1 MHMFGGTIF
10 RRPNEPFGSSAPP
23 LLSNRLGGGKMAAA
37 KARILDEYLVASA
50 RAGDRRS
57 FDLLARRWHP
67 KLVAHAWRLT
77 GDGEIAREA
86 AQDGWIEIVRGL
98 AGLRDERAFPA
109 WAYRIVSRRCAAQI
123 RRVQARRA
131 LGTAIASEPVAD
143 QAEELGADL
152 PRLRAA
158 VRALPEGQ
166 RAAVALFHFEDMSVA
181 ETAVALD
188 VPVGTVKTR
197 LLHARHTLREALEGD
212 E

>member
-1 MHMFGGTIF
+1 
-10 RRPNEPFGSSAPP
+10 
-23 LLSNRLGGGKMAAA
+23 MAAA
-37 KARILDEYLVASA
+37 RTRILDEYLVISA
-50 RAGDRRS
+50 KAGDRRA

-86 AQDGWIEIVRGL
+86 AQEGWIEIVRGL
-98 AGLRDERAFPA
+98 AGLKDERAFPA

-123 RRVQARRA
+123 SRVQARRA
-131 LGTAIASEPVAD
+131 LDRAIAAEPETCPPED
-143 QAEELGADL
+143 RGDEML
-152 PRLRAA
+152 RLRAA
-158 VRALPEGQ
+158 VRSLPEGQ

-197 LLHARHTLREALEGD
+197 LMHARRTLRAALEGD

>member
-1 MHMFGGTIF
+1 MLV
-10 RRPNEPFGSSAPP
+10 SSA
-23 LLSNRLGGGKMAAA
+23 RV
-37 KARILDEYLVASA
+37 LDEYLVVSA
-50 RAGDRRS
+50 KAGDRRA
-57 FDLLARRWHP
+57 FDLLARRWHR

-86 AQDGWIEIVRGL
+86 AQEGWIEILRGL

-109 WAYRIVSRRCAAQI
+109 WAYRIVSRRCAGQI
-123 RRVQARRA
+123 SRVQARRA
-131 LGTAIASEPVAD
+131 LDRAIAAEPETCPPED
-143 QAEELGADL
+143 RGDEML
-152 PRLRAA
+152 RLRAA
-158 VRALPEGQ
+158 VRSLPEGQ

-197 LLHARHTLREALEGD
+197 LMHARRTLRVALEGD

>member
-1 MHMFGGTIF
+1 MLV
-10 RRPNEPFGSSAPP
+10 SSA
-23 LLSNRLGGGKMAAA
+23 RV
-37 KARILDEYLVASA
+37 LDEYLVVSA
-50 RAGDRRS
+50 KTGDRPA
-57 FDLLARRWHP
+57 FDLLARRWHK

-77 GDGEIAREA
+77 GDDEIAREA
-86 AQDGWIEIVRGL
+86 AQEGWIEIVRGL

-123 RRVQARRA
+123 RRVRAGRA
-131 LGTAIASEPVAD
+131 LDAAIAAEPDAGPPDDRGDEV
-143 QAEELGADL
+143 L
-152 PRLRAA
+152 RLRAA

-197 LLHARHTLREALEGD
+197 LMHARRTLRAALEGD

>member
-1 MHMFGGTIF
+1 
-10 RRPNEPFGSSAPP
+10 
-23 LLSNRLGGGKMAAA
+23 MAATR
-37 KARILDEYLVASA
+37 ARILDDYLVASA
-50 RAGDRRS
+50 RTGDRRA

-86 AQDGWIEIVRGL
+86 AQEGWIEIVHGL
-98 AGLRDERAFPA
+98 AGLRDERAFAA

-131 LGTAIASEPVAD
+131 LDTAIAAEPDAAPPED
-143 QAEELGADL
+143 HGDDL
-152 PRLRAA
+152 LRLRAA

-197 LLHARHTLREALEGD
+197 LMHARRALRAALEGED
-212 E
+212 

>member
-1 MHMFGGTIF
+1 MNLLG
-10 RRPNEPFGSSAPP
+10 RPLHLCHRADWW
-23 LLSNRLGGGKMAAA
+23 GKMAAA
-37 KARILDEYLVASA
+37 RARILDEYLVVSA
-50 RAGDRRS
+50 RAGDRRA

-86 AQDGWIEIVRGL
+86 AQEGWIEIVRGL
-98 AGLRDERAFPA
+98 ARLRDERAFPA

-131 LGTAIASEPVAD
+131 LGVAIAAEPD
-143 QAEELGADL
+143 GGPPEDPGDGLL
-152 PRLRAA
+152 RLRAA

-166 RAAVALFHFEDMSVA
+166 RAAIALFHFEDMSIA

-197 LLHARHTLREALEGD
+197 LMHARRALRVTLEGD